1 MIRTISYLCLA
12 STIAFAAVW
21 FDLVFPLHCL
31 VIAGLVA
38 FAALRGSSFPLKLT
52 SLYAAFFTASAFI
65 AYLEAT
71 IELQIVTWFIFS
83 SILFKFCIGTKRR
96 LYIDLFCLLMIF
108 AIINYSLLFFSYIA
122 LSGDAY
128 GAASHLYTVARVL
141 LSISD
146 IVILIGV
153 INGSSSDRVYTGLF
167 SFINNGLSNAFLFL
181 QAPQKNQGKTG
192 QAQTQTRIT
201 LDG

>member
-1 MIRTISYLCLA
+1 MI
-12 STIAFAAVW
+12 
-21 FDLVFPLHCL
+21 DLFPLHCL
-31 VIAGLVA
+31 AIAGLVA

-52 SLYAAFFTASAFI
+52 SLYAAFFTASAII

-71 IELQIVTWFIFS
+71 IELQIVSWFIFS

-108 AIINYSLLFFSYIA
+108 AIMNYTLLYFSYIA

-128 GAASHLYTVARVL
+128 GVASHLYTVARVL
-141 LSISD
+141 LSIAD
-146 IVILIGV
+146 LVVLVGV

-167 SFINNGLSNAFLFL
+167 SFINNGISNAFLFL
-181 QAPQKNQGKTG
+181 QAPQENQGKTG